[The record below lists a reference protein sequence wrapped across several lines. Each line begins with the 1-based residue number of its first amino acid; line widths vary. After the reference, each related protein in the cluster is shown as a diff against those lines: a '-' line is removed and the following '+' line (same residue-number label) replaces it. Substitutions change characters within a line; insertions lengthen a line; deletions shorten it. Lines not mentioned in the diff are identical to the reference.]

1 MADGGQ
7 SGTGLVP
14 PGGTGPGGALERAS
28 AMAGDLR
35 GRFLAMSPGR
45 RKWMGSSAL
54 LIAAICAGMV
64 WYAGKT
70 DWRVLFSGLDAKDTQ
85 QIAQELSAAGIAYQ
99 MTEDGSGVEVGADQ
113 VEKARMEV
121 ATKGMPQSGRMG
133 FELFDKPNW
142 VGSEFDEKVNQNLVV
157 PGSAAST
164 STTSAGLQIGLGT
177 KSTASEVIMT
187 QGDFNQTG
195 NTLDL
200 AIQGA
205 GFFQVQLP
213 NGTLGYTRDGNFNMN
228 NAGTV
233 VDSNGNQLLPALT
246 IPANATS
253 VTISQYGVVTA
264 TLPGQTVSSQLGT
277 IQLATFP
284 NPGGLNSLGGNLL
297 QPTSSSGNA
306 ITDVPG
312 GSSGM
317 GTLQQG
323 YLENSNV
330 DVVAE
335 FVNMI
340 LAQRAYESNS
350 KVVHVADDMYSQIN
364 NMVR

>member
-1 MADGGQ
+1 
-7 SGTGLVP
+7 
-14 PGGTGPGGALERAS
+14 
-28 AMAGDLR
+28 
-35 GRFLAMSPGR
+35 
-45 RKWMGSSAL
+45 
-54 LIAAICAGMV
+54 
-64 WYAGKT
+64 
-70 DWRVLFSGLDAKDTQ
+70 
-85 QIAQELSAAGIAYQ
+85 
-99 MTEDGSGVEVGADQ
+99 
-113 VEKARMEV
+113 
-121 ATKGMPQSGRMG
+121 
-133 FELFDKPNW
+133 
-142 VGSEFDEKVNQNLVV
+142 
-157 PGSAAST
+157 
-164 STTSAGLQIGLGT
+164 
-177 KSTASEVIMT
+177 
-187 QGDFNQTG
+187 
-195 NTLDL
+195 
-200 AIQGA
+200 
-205 GFFQVQLP
+205 
-213 NGTLGYTRDGNFNMN
+213 MN
-228 NAGTV
+228 NAGV
-233 VDSNGNQLLPALT
+233 VTDANGNQLLPAVT
-246 IPANATS
+246 IPSNATN
-253 VTISQYGVVTA
+253 VTISEYGVVSA

-364 NMVR
+364 GMVR